1 MELVKKT
8 TKTKAFKNKLKGEQW
23 EEGGKT
29 DSGPSFFFFFNKITL
44 GAWSTIEKRWG
55 VLTFFFSIVIV
66 LFAAEGLEPISQQL
80 FETILKTIKQTSSLL
95 SASLTAVL
103 FKWGFQY
110 KSPVIPHLRDI

>member
-1 MELVKKT
+1 MELVEKT
-8 TKTKAFKNKLKGEQW
+8 TKTKTLKNKLKGKQW

-29 DSGPSFFFFFNKITL
+29 DSGPGFSFFSKITF
-44 GAWSTIEKRWG
+44 GAWSTVEKRWEG
-55 VLTFFFSIVIV
+55 VEFFFSIVIV

-80 FETILKTIKQTSSLL
+80 FEIILKTIKQTSSLL

-110 KSPVIPHLRDI
+110 KRPVVPRLRDI